1 MDFVQVSNIVFTHS
15 MVGMLPKCWKMFLG
29 GKEST

>member
-1 MDFVQVSNIVFTHS
+1 MDFVKVSTIVFTHS
-15 MVGMLPKCWKMFLG
+15 MVGMVPKCRKMVLG